1 MNLDEFNSHQ
11 SPITYFE
18 GNMVIVPME
27 KFTST
32 VEATL
37 FSAKVKTGTDGPM
50 IVLTAYATDSDTDT
64 DRITWRLKPNTV
76 RRLRNWFNK
85 IVMQADGDNAKK
97 ELDALSEYA
106 ERHHCGGSNE

>member
-1 MNLDEFNSHQ
+1 MNLDEFNSHFKNP
-11 SPITYFE
+11 SIVYC
-18 GNMVIVPME
+18 GNRID

-37 FSAKVKTGTDGPM
+37 FSAKVETGADGPV
-50 IVLTAYATDSDTDT
+50 IVLTAYATDSDTDP
-64 DRITWRLKPNTV
+64 DCIVWWLKPNTV

-85 IVMQADGDNAKK
+85 IVMQVGGDDAKR
-97 ELDALSEYA
+97 ELDALSEHA